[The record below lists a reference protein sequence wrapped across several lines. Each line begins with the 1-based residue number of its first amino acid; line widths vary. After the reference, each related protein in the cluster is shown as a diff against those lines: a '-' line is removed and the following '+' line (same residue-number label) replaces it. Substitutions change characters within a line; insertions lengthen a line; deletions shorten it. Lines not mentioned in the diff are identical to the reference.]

1 MSGLLLSVD
10 GSPFPCK
17 NVSRAKM
24 RFERIPV
31 LAVFSLALAGLVPTS
46 NTDAALLFQDR
57 HAGANGEETI
67 YRFEANAAATT
78 APIEQAKAVKVAKA
92 WAAQY
97 YGIGNLT
104 VANTQE
110 RSMPIHFWLIAFS
123 APGQSKAGT
132 YYSIVLPNG
141 TIVEPRI
148 SRQNLTTNR
157 GPVDVA
163 KASDLIEPPP
173 KGVEI
178 HGEMIFT
185 YSWGKG
191 LRCYGPYAPDPLWDV
206 PSAVAQPAP

>member
-1 MSGLLLSVD
+1 
-10 GSPFPCK
+10 
-17 NVSRAKM
+17 M

-31 LAVFSLALAGLVPTS
+31 LAGFLLALAGLL
-46 NTDAALLFQDR
+46 AASSADGAVLFQDR

-67 YRFEANAAATT
+67 YRFEANAATTT
-78 APIEQAKAVKVAKA
+78 APIEQAKAVKVATA

-104 VANTQE
+104 VAHAQE
-110 RSMPIHFWLIAFS
+110 RSMPIDFWLIAFS
-123 APGQSKAGT
+123 APGQSKGGT

-141 TIVEPRI
+141 SIVEPQV
-148 SRQNLTTNR
+148 SRQNLTASR

-191 LRCYGPYAPDPLWDV
+191 PRCYGPYAPDPLWDV
-206 PSAVAQPAP
+206 PSAVARPAP

>member
-1 MSGLLLSVD
+1 
-10 GSPFPCK
+10 
-17 NVSRAKM
+17 M
-24 RFERIPV
+24 RLERIPV
-31 LAVFSLALAGLVPTS
+31 LAVCSLALAGLLQAS
-46 NTDAALLFQDR
+46 SADAALLFQDR
-57 HAGANGEETI
+57 HVGSNGEETI
-67 YRFEANAAATT
+67 YRFEANTAATT
-78 APIEQAKAVKVAKA
+78 EPIDQAKAIKVATA
-92 WAAQY
+92 WADQY
-97 YGIGNLT
+97 YSISNLT
-104 VANTQE
+104 VVNAQE

-123 APGQSKAGT
+123 APGQSKSGI

-141 TIVEPRI
+141 SFVEPQI
-148 SRQNLTTNR
+148 SRQSLTASH

-206 PSAVAQPAP
+206 PSAVARPAP